1 MKRICFLL
9 FMLLCLVAPLT
20 GAHGFHEVELTGGN
34 GITGGNADRYGGA
47 DTAGNHHAVWLY
59 TRAACDS
66 IRWTLGET
74 MHSENLSCG
83 GASGFIGVPEGVH
96 HVVIEGCG
104 KRIADYLSVTSDLH
118 VMIEP
123 ADLNAGDRCRNG
135 DAPGKGA
142 GYYVDVA
149 ESLGSIS
156 IISDL

>member
-20 GAHGFHEVELTGGN
+20 GAHGFHEVEITGGN

-104 KRIADYLSVTSDLH
+104 KRIAAYLSVTSDLH